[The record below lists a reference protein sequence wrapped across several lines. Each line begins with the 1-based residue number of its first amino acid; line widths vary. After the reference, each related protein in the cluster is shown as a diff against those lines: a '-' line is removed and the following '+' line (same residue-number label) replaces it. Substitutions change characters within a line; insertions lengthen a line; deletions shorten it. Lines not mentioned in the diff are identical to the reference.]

1 MIESEPQ
8 MKAFDNKVRLY
19 IYDHFVTAGGAP
31 TLAETA
37 NSLDRS
43 LADVKASFE
52 RLAEGHALVLQDGS
66 GEILMAEPFSTVPT
80 AFQVEVEDRSWWAN
94 CAWDALGI
102 PAMLKKGARI
112 VASCGD
118 CNDPM
123 VLAVEDGSLVDNSG
137 VVHIL
142 VPAKH
147 WWDDIVFS

>member
-1 MIESEPQ
+1 
-8 MKAFDNKVRLY
+8 MKTFDNKVRLF

-37 NSLDRS
+37 NFLAKS
-43 LADVKASFE
+43 LADIKASFE
-52 RLAEGHALVLQDGS
+52 RLVEGHALVLQDGS
-66 GEILMAEPFSTVPT
+66 GEILMAEPFSAVPT
-80 AFQVEVEDRSWWAN
+80 AFHVEVEDRSWWAN

-102 PAMLKKGARI
+102 PAMLKKDASI

-123 VLAVEDGSLVDNSG
+123 VVAVKDGSLVDNSG